1 MNRNAIRLG
10 FILAGLAN
18 ILGVSILSSL
28 LTNEAIPETDPV
40 VMSQFGLLMIMVWGL
55 VFISVSNSF
64 GKVRWLVGVFV
75 IEKLVYV
82 IAWLRWILSNDL
94 SAVFE
99 KDAMAGIFYSIYGP
113 NDLIFLIFFAFVFF
127 RLGKKDQAEK

>member
-1 MNRNAIRLG
+1 MNRNAIRIG

-18 ILGVSILSSL
+18 ILGVSILSRL
-28 LTNEAIPETDPV
+28 LTNEVIPQTDPI

-64 GKVRWLVGVFV
+64 EKVRWLVGVFI

-82 IAWLRWILSNDL
+82 LAWLRWISNNDL
-94 SAVFE
+94 SAVYE
-99 KDAMAGIFYSIYGP
+99 KDAMAGIFYTIYGL

-127 RLGKKDQAEK
+127 WIGSKSQAEK